1 MFIGWRDTCLLT
13 SPQRRITS
21 PHCRVN
27 ASAVP
32 RQFSALS
39 RQFPAMPRQLPAL
52 PQQFSAASRHGPSV
66 TFLHLV
72 SFSHQPNSASL
83 PLSDVVAF
91 NARTNPQ
98 APLYV
103 YAKPAPSAEVVTITH
118 LEFARAT
125 HRAAQILRPNREGSD
140 GEVVAIIALSDNVLY
155 QAVVVGLVTAH
166 LIPFPISPRNS
177 PAAVVRLLRKTSC
190 HRLVSTCVTLAPL
203 IAGLLQALRQE
214 DPKFSLKVE
223 EIPSLMQ
230 VYPNLGAETQASP
243 FESYVARTARPS
255 LDAIAMYLHSSGS
268 TGFPKAIPQ
277 THRNLIQWASFA
289 AITDLRDHIQQ
300 PVASMAC
307 PAFHL
312 AGTFCQLLQP
322 IYGGVVVALYPPIA
336 TAPHELLHP
345 IRLLSTVIRQVSPDA
360 IAYLKTLDFVGCSG
374 GSVPPRVGDTLA
386 NAGVKLRALYA
397 GTEFGALSILV
408 PQRGDEAEWEWIQF
422 YDKIK
427 LRWAP
432 QGDGIYECQIINSEH
447 HNVCVENL
455 NDVRGYA
462 TSDLWVNH
470 PEKEHLWKIV
480 GRIDDVI
487 VHSSAEKTVPAPM
500 EGIVMSSPL
509 VAGTVMFGRDR
520 DQAGILIEPAP
531 AMQIDVADATQVA
544 ELRNKLWPIIEDANA
559 IAPAFSRIFKEMILF
574 TSPTKPL
581 PGAGK
586 GTVLRKAALNVYA
599 ADIDSLYDVVA
610 EKTNIVDRIKPP
622 SIWEL
627 ETIQPW
633 LLELATDLSDKFN
646 ISPEISLNATFLRLR
661 ILGALRSAKDAAV
674 QKAAAG
680 VTQNLIYSYPTVVQL
695 SIFLASLISGRLDGS
710 TVDLKTA
717 IEAMIAKYTTDRSPL
732 VSDSPKLA
740 GHSVVLLTGSTGS
753 LGSQILASLL
763 KDDRVKRIYAFNR
776 PSERALTSSERHRAV
791 FEDRGLDT
799 SLLSSP
805 KLSFVEGQTYE
816 KDLGVAVNLYNEIR
830 DSVTAIIHTA
840 WMIDFNK
847 ALSSFEPHIRGTR
860 NLIDFVLI
868 CPCAPRF
875 VFTSSISAALAW
887 DRALGACQEELTD
900 LGGDVSAT
908 TGYGQSKF
916 VAEQILGKSSLHAAI
931 IRIGQVCGAPP
942 QGAWATSDWF
952 PILVKT
958 GLTLGY
964 LPLADGV
971 ISCID
976 FNVVSKALL
985 DVSFS
990 AVGSEASVF
999 NLVHPRPVPWNFV
1012 INGIQSEVLKK
1023 TKFSATQLVTFQEW
1037 CAHLDVAMVEAGVN
1051 AKEEL
1056 PGIKLHHFFRQ
1067 LGNAFTEST
1076 SPNGSEFGMF
1086 EFSTDKMRSISSAVR
1101 DARILGDEHVKA
1113 WVEYWSSI
1121 GFI

>member
-1 MFIGWRDTCLLT
+1 M
-13 SPQRRITS
+13 
-21 PHCRVN
+21 
-27 ASAVP
+27 
-32 RQFSALS
+32 
-39 RQFPAMPRQLPAL
+39 
-52 PQQFSAASRHGPSV
+52 
-66 TFLHLV
+66 
-72 SFSHQPNSASL
+72 SFSHQPDSASL

-91 NARTNPQ
+91 NAQTNPQ

-103 YAKPAPSAEVVTITH
+103 YARPAPSAEVVTITH

-190 HRLVSTCVTLAPL
+190 HRLVSTCVTLAHL
-203 IAGLLQALRQE
+203 IAGILQALRQE

-277 THRNLIQWASFA
+277 THRILIQWASFA

-336 TAPHELLHP
+336 TAPHELPVMPSPDNIIEYGRRTNCKSIMIFPTFL
-345 IRLLSTVIRQVSPDA
+345 ILWAKSPDA

-422 YDKIK
+422 CDKIK

-470 PEKEHLWKIV
+470 PEKKHLCKIV

-520 DQAGILIEPAP
+520 DQAGILIEPAL
-531 AMQIDVADATQVA
+531 AMQIDVADATQVV

-559 IAPAFSRIFKEMILF
+559 MAPAFSRIFKEMILF

-581 PGAGK
+581 PRAGK

-622 SIWEL
+622 SVWEL

-633 LLELATDLSDKFN
+633 LLKLATDLSDKFN
-646 ISPEISLNATFLRLR
+646 IFPEVDLFQQGFDSLNATFLRLR

-753 LGSQILASLL
+753 LGSQILASLI

-816 KDLGVAVNLYNEIR
+816 KDLGVAVNLYNKIR

-916 VAEQILGKSSLHAAI
+916 VAEHILGKSGLHAAI

-971 ISCID
+971 ISWMD
-976 FNVVSKALL
+976 FNVVSKAVL

-1012 INGIQSEVLKK
+1012 INGIQSEILKK

-1056 PGIKLHHFFRQ
+1056 VSPPIRLRRRQ
-1067 LGNAFTEST
+1067 SWIN
-1076 SPNGSEFGMF
+1076 
-1086 EFSTDKMRSISSAVR
+1086 
-1101 DARILGDEHVKA
+1101 
-1113 WVEYWSSI
+1113 Y
-1121 GFI
+1121 